1 MSSQLVT
8 AVESPGMLREHG
20 KVLYISA
27 ADVSIGNGPGVNER
41 EFIIALYD
49 MIGDRA
55 HFLIPK
61 PASKVKDLPVKACS
75 FSLAHRR
82 HHPLCYP
89 GHIISQMR
97 LARHLLSHNSFDL
110 VLFRLDVL
118 PLVAYYVTKRFHGP
132 HCIKTL
138 GQGVLNILDEKGG
151 WFGRQLNKFNR
162 FLIKRIVEDAVVA
175 DSVTSMQ
182 VDLLRRVLG
191 VSPFKVVCIDN
202 AVNTSRFKPSPQSF
216 ARATIGLAHL
226 DPVIGY
232 VGTRPWERGGMQI
245 IEVCPRLV
253 SKYPKLGIVILGDG
267 KELSGMKRRARELGV
282 EDHCRFS
289 GYVPFDQVP
298 TYINALDVGVSISLR
313 TDRSAASELKV
324 RQYLAC
330 GKPVV
335 LSPGSN
341 EFVLTQDLGSTA
353 RPDDLDAIAIELDR
367 WLSLSKAERENF
379 SQRAAG
385 YMCKNFSYAAAV
397 ARRFALWEECL
408 ALRSSP
414 KATSSP

>member
-1 MSSQLVT
+1 MSSQPIA
-8 AVESPGMLREHG
+8 AVESPWTMREHG
-20 KVLYISA
+20 KVLYVSA
-27 ADVSIGNGPGVNER
+27 VDVSIGNGPGVNER

-55 HFLIPK
+55 HFLIPR
-61 PASKVKDLPVKACS
+61 PASKVKDLPVRACT
-75 FSLAHRR
+75 FSLPHRR
-82 HHPLCYP
+82 HHPLYYP
-89 GHIISQMR
+89 GHIISQAR
-97 LARHLLSHNSFDL
+97 LAGCLLSKNTFDV

-118 PLVAYYVTKRFHGP
+118 PLVAYYMTKRFRGA

-138 GQGVLNILDEKGG
+138 GQGVLNILDERGG
-151 WFGRQLNKFNR
+151 WFGRQLNKVNH

-182 VDLLRRVLG
+182 VDLLQRVLE
-191 VSPFKVVCIDN
+191 VNPSKIVCIDN
-202 AVNTSRFKPSPQSF
+202 AVNTSRFKPAAQSL
-216 ARATIGLAHL
+216 ARANIGLAHL

-245 IEVCPRLV
+245 IEVCPRLLT
-253 SKYPKLGIVILGDG
+253 KYPKLGIVILGDG

-282 EDHCRFS
+282 EDHCYFA

-298 TYINALDVGVSISLR
+298 TYINALDVGVSISFR
-313 TDRSAASELKV
+313 PDRSAASELKV

-341 EFVLTQDLGSTA
+341 EFVSTQNLGSTA
-353 RPDDLDAIAIELDR
+353 MPDDLGAIAVELAR
-367 WLSLSKAERENF
+367 WLSLSREERESF
-379 SQRAAG
+379 CQRAAA
-385 YMCKNFSYAAAV
+385 YMRDNFSYESAV

-408 ALRSSP
+408 ALRKSEETTLS
-414 KATSSP
+414 